1 MKFGAR
7 FLKVSRSVPRMPL
20 PEERKQREQR
30 SVTGYIAFL
39 SVLFLIFAFAP
50 DRVANIILALS
61 VIGGVLA
68 QIVLSAFSRSLRV
81 AGSISLAQGVFMV
94 ALALHGAPIT
104 ASRLTEAVSIGII
117 LGTLFFVSGTMAA
130 TFMGLADM
138 QRWESRRKRMSRHQ
152 RIGVLLDLRDRV
164 SVASLRG
171 EPANRESWT
180 DRVSRN
186 LFGWAFSLGFGFD
199 MLFVIAVSLLV
210 RSGVVILAP
219 DHQSVA
225 ILFLYSISF
234 LGVFGANLLVGYC
247 GGRYLRMLLA
257 ALVLTASGSSF
268 LLWADH
274 PTHLL
279 LRMGMGNQVGS
290 VRDMFLQG
298 LATSLVISNVGW
310 LAAYVQRKTERIW
323 KLQRGDASVLNEE
336 IQRLENSL
344 LRDQSRKCV
353 VAVDVVGSTRMKA
366 NADMLVSE
374 WCFREYQQIV
384 TQCVENEGGQVVNTA
399 GDGVVASFEDP
410 ASALEAAAAVRDRL
424 LMFNA
429 RGNRLSEPFQ
439 VRIGIDSA
447 EVQGNL
453 AEVQF
458 SQLIDT
464 AAHIEAMTPAGA
476 IGVSQSFM
484 ALMPD
489 ERATQHGYSADGKPI
504 FLMRE
509 SGSALWAEP
518 LPTSS

>member
-1 MKFGAR
+1 MNFGAR

-30 SVTGYIAFL
+30 SVSGYIAFL
-39 SVLFLIFAFAP
+39 SIIYLLNVFIPDGSLATMLFLL
-50 DRVANIILALS
+50 AN
-61 VIGGVLA
+61 GVGLLG
-68 QIVLSAFSRSLRV
+68 QVVLSALSRSLRV
-81 AGSISLAQGVFMV
+81 
-94 ALALHGAPIT
+94 T
-104 ASRLTEAVSIGII
+104 ASIALIQGIFVAVSFLPGRALSAAVITGAVSTGIVV
-117 LGTLFFVSGTMAA
+117 GTLFFVAGTVGA
-130 TFMGLADM
+130 TLMGLADM

-152 RIGVLLDLRDRV
+152 RIGVLLDLKDRI

-171 EPANRESWT
+171 EPDAQSNWT
-180 DRVSRN
+180 DKIGRN
-186 LFGWAFSLGFGFD
+186 LFGWAFGLGFGLD
-199 MLFVIAVSLLV
+199 VSFVIIASLLL
-210 RSGVVILAP
+210 RTGYAMSSLNEP
-219 DHQSVA
+219 TVA
-225 ILFLYSISF
+225 IVFLYSLSF
-234 LGVFGANLLVGYC
+234 LGIFGANLLIGYC
-247 GGRYLRMLLA
+247 SGRFPRMLA
-257 ALVLTASGSSF
+257 ATVLLTASGSSF
-268 LLWADH
+268 MIWPGH
-274 PTHLL
+274 PTYQLAQF
-279 LRMGMGNQVGS
+279 GMN
-290 VRDMFLQG
+290 RDMFWQG
-298 LATSLVISNVGW
+298 VGISMLISTVGW

-384 TQCVENEGGQVVNTA
+384 TQCVEDEGGQVVNTA

-410 ASALEAAAAVRDRL
+410 ACALEAAAAVRDRL
-424 LMFNA
+424 LVFNA

-484 ALMPD
+484 ALLPS

>member
-1 MKFGAR
+1 
-7 FLKVSRSVPRMPL
+7 
-20 PEERKQREQR
+20 
-30 SVTGYIAFL
+30 
-39 SVLFLIFAFAP
+39 
-50 DRVANIILALS
+50 
-61 VIGGVLA
+61 
-68 QIVLSAFSRSLRV
+68 
-81 AGSISLAQGVFMV
+81 
-94 ALALHGAPIT
+94 
-104 ASRLTEAVSIGII
+104 
-117 LGTLFFVSGTMAA
+117 
-130 TFMGLADM
+130 MGLADM
-138 QRWESRRKRMSRHQ
+138 QRWESRRKRMGRHQ
-152 RIGVLLDLRDRV
+152 RIGVLLDLKDRI

-171 EPANRESWT
+171 EPEVHTSWT
-180 DRVSRN
+180 DRISRN
-186 LFGWAFSLGFGFD
+186 LFGWAFGLGIVID
-199 MLFVIAVSLLV
+199 SIFVITVSLLL
-210 RSGVVILAP
+210 RSGYAAITSQGP
-219 DHQSVA
+219 SVA
-225 ILFLYSISF
+225 IIFLYSMSF
-234 LGVFGANLLVGYC
+234 LGIFGANLLIGYC
-247 GGRYLRMLLA
+247 SGRFPRMLA
-257 ALVLTASGSSF
+257 ATALLTVSGSSF
-268 LLWADH
+268 MIWPGH

-279 LRMGMGNQVGS
+279 GSFGMS
-290 VRDMFLQG
+290 KDMFWQG
-298 LATSLVISNVGW
+298 VGISMLISSVGW

-384 TQCVENEGGQVVNTA
+384 TQCVEDEGGQVVNTA

-410 ASALEAAAAVRDRL
+410 AGALEAAAAVRDRL
-424 LMFNA
+424 LVFNA

-464 AAHIEAMTPAGA
+464 AAHIEAMTPPGA

-484 ALMPD
+484 ALLPS
-489 ERATQHGYSADGKPI
+489 ERATPHGYSTEGMPI

>member
-7 FLKVSRSVPRMPL
+7 FFKKERRMFRMPL
-20 PEERKQREQR
+20 PEERRQREKR
-30 SVTGYIAFL
+30 YVSGYIAFL
-39 SVLFLIFAFAP
+39 SVIFLLTIFLPNSLLVVNLFYL
-50 DRVANIILALS
+50 ANTIGLLAQ
-61 VIGGVLA
+61 VVLA
-68 QIVLSAFSRSLRV
+68 AHSRSLRV
-81 AGSISLAQGVFMV
+81 AGSIGLIHAIYVVVTFLTRQAFSPA
-94 ALALHGAPIT
+94 ALTGAI
-104 ASRLTEAVSIGII
+104 SNGII
-117 LGTLFFVSGTMAA
+117 VGTLFFVVGTVGA
-130 TFMGLADM
+130 TLMGLADM
-138 QRWESRRKRMSRHQ
+138 QRWESWRKRMGRHQ
-152 RIGVLLDLRDRV
+152 RIGVLLDLKDRV

-171 EPANRESWT
+171 EPEARQSWT
-180 DRVSRN
+180 DKIGRN
-186 LFGWAFSLGFGFD
+186 LFAWAFGFGFGFD
-199 MLFVIAVSLLV
+199 MLFVIAVGLIA
-210 RSGVVILAP
+210 RSGREIVTIDGPNVAVIF
-219 DHQSVA
+219 
-225 ILFLYSISF
+225 IYSLSF
-234 LGVFGANLLVGYC
+234 FGIFGANLLIGYC
-247 GGRYLRMLLA
+247 SGRFPRMVAAA
-257 ALVLTASGSSF
+257 ALMTFAGSSF
-268 LLWADH
+268 MIWPGH
-274 PTHLL
+274 PTHQLANFGMSKGFFWQGVGISLL
-279 LRMGMGNQVGS
+279 
-290 VRDMFLQG
+290 
-298 LATSLVISNVGW
+298 ISSIGW
-310 LAAYVQRKTERIW
+310 LAAFVQRKTERIW

-353 VAVDVVGSTRMKA
+353 VAVDVVGSTRMKS
-366 NADMLVSE
+366 NADVLVSE

-384 TQCVENEGGQVVNTA
+384 TQCVEDEGGQVVNTA

-410 ASALEAAAAVRDRL
+410 ACALEAAAAVRDRL
-424 LMFNA
+424 LVFNA

-484 ALMPD
+484 ALLPS

>member
-1 MKFGAR
+1 MGAR
-7 FLKVSRSVPRMPL
+7 FLKVSRTVPRMPL
-20 PEERKQREQR
+20 PEERKQREKR

-39 SVLFLIFAFAP
+39 SVLFLVFVVAP
-50 DRVANIILALS
+50 DRVANSILVLS
-61 VIGGVLA
+61 VIGGLIA
-68 QIVLSAFSRSLRV
+68 QIALSALSRSMRV
-81 AGSISLAQGVFMV
+81 AGSISFAQGVFIV
-94 ALALHGAPIT
+94 ALALHGAPLT
-104 ASRLTEAVSIGII
+104 PGRLTEAISIGIF
-117 LGTLFFVSGTMAA
+117 LGTLFFVAGTVAA
-130 TFMGLADM
+130 TFMGFADM
-138 QRWESRRKRMSRHQ
+138 QRWESRRKRMGRHQ
-152 RIGVLLDLRDRV
+152 RIGVLLDLKDRV

-171 EPANRESWT
+171 EPEQRASWT
-180 DRVSRN
+180 DKVGGN
-186 LFGWAFSLGFGFD
+186 LFAWAFGLGFSFD
-199 MLFVIAVSLLV
+199 MLFVIAVGLLV
-210 RSGVVILAP
+210 RTGRTVIAANGDP
-219 DHQSVA
+219 SV
-225 ILFLYSISF
+225 IVIFIYSLSF
-234 LGVFGANLLVGYC
+234 LGIFGANLLIGFC
-247 GGRYLRMLLA
+247 SGRFPRMVAAA
-257 ALVLTASGSSF
+257 ALMTFAGSSF
-268 LLWADH
+268 MIWPGH
-274 PTHLL
+274 PTHQLANFGMSKGFFWQGVGISLL
-279 LRMGMGNQVGS
+279 
-290 VRDMFLQG
+290 
-298 LATSLVISNVGW
+298 ISSIGW
-310 LAAYVQRKTERIW
+310 LAAFVQRKTERIW

-353 VAVDVVGSTRMKA
+353 VAVDVVGSTRMKS
-366 NADMLVSE
+366 NADVLVSE

-384 TQCVENEGGQVVNTA
+384 TQCVEDEGGQVVNTA

-410 ASALEAAAAVRDRL
+410 ACALEAAAAVRDRL
-424 LMFNA
+424 LVFNA

-484 ALMPD
+484 ALLPS

>member
-1 MKFGAR
+1 MKMGAR

-20 PEERKQREQR
+20 PEERKQREKR
-30 SVTGYIAFL
+30 SVAGYIAFL

-50 DRVANIILALS
+50 DRVANIILAFS
-61 VIGGVLA
+61 VIGGVLT

-81 AGSISLAQGVFMV
+81 AGSISLVQGVFMV

-117 LGTLFFVSGTMAA
+117 LGTLFFVAGTMAA

-152 RIGVLLDLRDRV
+152 RIGVLLDLKDRV

-210 RSGVVILAP
+210 RSGVVIVAP
-219 DHQSVA
+219 DNQSVA
-225 ILFLYSISF
+225 ILFLYSMSF

-257 ALVLTASGSSF
+257 ALLLTVSGSSF
-268 LLWADH
+268 LFWADH

-290 VRDMFLQG
+290 VRDKFLQG
-298 LATSLVISNVGW
+298 LAISLVISNVGW

-384 TQCVENEGGQVVNTA
+384 MQCVEDEGGQVVNTA

-424 LMFNA
+424 LVFNA

-484 ALMPD
+484 ALLPS